1 MMCKIFIHSPK
12 RLRLQV
18 LGIGGEGGNLLWGH
32 IQGPPP
38 SPGLVAP
45 SPRKAWEGQ
54 QGLQ

>member
-18 LGIGGEGGNLLWGH
+18 LGIGGEGGSLLWGH

-38 SPGLVAP
+38 SLGLVAP

-54 QGLQ
+54 QGLP